1 MVAGTSRQDHVRA
14 MFAQQSRGIQ
24 PPLSQGDPI
33 VRLFTKAAA
42 ALVGVAVAAS
52 TTPVAYASE
61 SPDTDR
67 VINVAHRGASSY
79 APENT
84 LAAIRKGIALHADL
98 IELDVQRTK
107 DGKLVIIHDTNLA
120 RTTDVEQVFP
130 DRAPWN
136 VIDFTDAEIR
146 RLDAGSWKA
155 PEYANERIPT
165 LGEAIDVI
173 RKSHSGL
180 LLELKSPELYP
191 GIETEVAAQMRAFRG
206 YVPAAVAAGRLAM
219 HSFNFDSMRTYK
231 GLEPTVPVGLLGTP
245 TLAQLPELATW
256 ADDINPYY
264 LSVDA
269 AYVAEVHRLGMDC
282 LVWTVDGAPAMN
294 RAIDLGVD
302 GVITNQT
309 DVLRQVLRDRSR
321 SLSRPAA

>member
-1 MVAGTSRQDHVRA
+1 VR
-14 MFAQQSRGIQ
+14 
-24 PPLSQGDPI
+24 P
-33 VRLFTKAAA
+33 FTKAAA
-42 ALVGVAVAAS
+42 AFVGVAVAAS
-52 TTPVAYASE
+52 LTPVAYAGE
-61 SPDTDR
+61 SRGTLR
-67 VINVAHRGASSY
+67 FTNVAHRGASSY

-84 LAAIRKGIALHADL
+84 LASIRKGITLGADQ

-107 DGKLVIIHDTNLA
+107 DGKLVIIHDTSLA

-130 DRAPWN
+130 DRAPWK
-136 VIDFTDAEIR
+136 VIDFTYAEVR

-155 PEYANERIPT
+155 PEYADERVPT
-165 LGEAIDVI
+165 LGEAIGVI
-173 RKSHSGL
+173 RKSHSGM
-180 LLELKSPELYP
+180 LLEIKAPELYR
-191 GIETEVAAQMRAFRG
+191 GIEAEVAAQMRAFPG
-206 YVPAAVAAGRLAM
+206 YVRSAVGAGRLAVQ
-219 HSFNFDSMRTYK
+219 SFNFDSMRTYK

-256 ADDINPYY
+256 ADQINPHH

-309 DVLRQVLRDRSR
+309 DVLRQVLRGRSH
-321 SLSRPAA
+321 SWARPAA

>member
-1 MVAGTSRQDHVRA
+1 M
-14 MFAQQSRGIQ
+14 
-24 PPLSQGDPI
+24 
-33 VRLFTKAAA
+33 RLFTKAAA
-42 ALVGVAVAAS
+42 ALVSVAVAAS
-52 TTPVAYASE
+52 ITPVAYAGE
-61 SPDTDR
+61 SPETDR

-84 LAAIRKGIALHADL
+84 LASIRKGITLGADL

-107 DGKLVIIHDTNLA
+107 DGKLVIIHDTSLA

-130 DRAPWN
+130 DRAPWK
-136 VIDFTDAEIR
+136 VVDFTYAEVR

-155 PEYANERIPT
+155 PEYADERVPT
-165 LGEAIDVI
+165 LGAAIDVI
-173 RKSHSGL
+173 RTSQSGM
-180 LLELKSPELYP
+180 LLELKAPGLYQ
-191 GIETEVAAQMRAFRG
+191 GIETDVAAEMQTFPG
-206 YVPAAVAAGRLAM
+206 YVRSAVDAGRLAVQ
-219 HSFNFDSMRTYK
+219 SFSFDSMRTYK
-231 GLEPTVPVGLLGTP
+231 GLAPTVPVGLLGTP

-256 ADDINPYY
+256 ADQINPHH

-269 AYVAEVHRLGMDC
+269 AYVAEVHRLGMEC

-309 DVLRQVLRDRSR
+309 DVLRQVLHGRSR
-321 SLSRPAA
+321 TWARPAA